1 VPQRADKT
9 VAAPTRQMPPR
20 STSSNAH
27 QRVGVTASPRMQACG
42 RRPQRLPDDHQQH
55 ESRVLL
61 LDDCG
66 PPDGWD
72 GAPFTFVTEGVEAA
86 VKQARDQAG
95 NGVVGVAV
103 THLCYAVE
111 R

>member
-1 VPQRADKT
+1 V
-9 VAAPTRQMPPR
+9 V
-20 STSSNAH
+20 S
-27 QRVGVTASPRMQACG
+27 
-42 RRPQRLPDDHQQH
+42 
-55 ESRVLL
+55 
-61 LDDCG
+61 DDCW

-86 VKQARDQAG
+86 VKQASDQG
-95 NGVVGVAV
+95 GDGVVGVAV